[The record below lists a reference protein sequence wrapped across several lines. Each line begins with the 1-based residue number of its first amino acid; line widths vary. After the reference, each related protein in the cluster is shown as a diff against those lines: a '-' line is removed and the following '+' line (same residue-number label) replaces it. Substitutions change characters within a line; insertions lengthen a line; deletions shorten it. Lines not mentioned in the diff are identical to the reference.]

1 MLCLAF
7 LLSCLP
13 VLTLPDQPALPAHT
27 ADELAPAVRLPTLG
41 CGGGGGKSSIIQ
53 TGVEGGG
60 ERTGPD

>member
-13 VLTLPDQPALPAHT
+13 VLTLPDQPALPGHT
-27 ADELAPAVRLPTLG
+27 ADKLAPAVRLPSL
-41 CGGGGGKSSIIQ
+41 CGGGKSSIIQ

>member
-13 VLTLPDQPALPAHT
+13 VLTLPDQPALPSHT
-27 ADELAPAVRLPTLG
+27 ADKLAPAVRPATLG
-41 CGGGGGKSSIIQ
+41 GGGGGKSSIIQ

>member
-13 VLTLPDQPALPAHT
+13 VLTLPDQPALPGHT
-27 ADELAPAVRLPTLG
+27 ADKLAPAPGRPATLG
-41 CGGGGGKSSIIQ
+41 RGGGKSSIIQ